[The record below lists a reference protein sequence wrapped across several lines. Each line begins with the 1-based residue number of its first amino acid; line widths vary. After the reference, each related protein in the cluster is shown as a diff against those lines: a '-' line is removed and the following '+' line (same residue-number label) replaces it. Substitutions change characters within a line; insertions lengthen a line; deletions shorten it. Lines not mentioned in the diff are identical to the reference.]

1 MTTFCGTE
9 LKSCLMNAAGCMS
22 TNKEQLDT
30 LSTRCG
36 MVVSKSATVE
46 AQKGNALPRLYIDDK
61 VCINNMGLPN
71 YGFDYYNHIKLPNY
85 ILSIY
90 PKTTSELMYMLKKS
104 FVNMIEVNL
113 SCPNVNATLHLEPFL
128 KVIKEY
134 SGNGEEHRMVGI
146 KMPPVYDNS
155 YVNISKLLLDN
166 NINFITCSNT
176 IANCLVVDTNKEET
190 VIYPN
195 QGMGSM
201 SFKHVSLSNV
211 YNFHKLLKD
220 KIDIIGVGGIESGKD
235 VFEYILCGAT
245 CVQIG
250 ATLLREGTKCFERIE
265 KEFNSILHQKGYKSI
280 NDFKGKIKVA
290 KL

>member
-128 KVIKEY
+128 
-134 SGNGEEHRMVGI
+134 
-146 KMPPVYDNS
+146 
-155 YVNISKLLLDN
+155 NISKLLLDN